1 MKVGLIC
8 DTSYQSSRHCLSF
21 FYAIKNIF
29 NDVTLI
35 KDKRYLEKIDLLII
49 GDNLFMPH
57 RQVWENLNFIE
68 TVNNLDISVCVFTM
82 EKIYCEYYSHNT
94 VVQKNLELFKNLKQ
108 YVIDVEDSILLNKKI
123 VRALVPKHYEFLR
136 RQNEKK
142 DAICF
147 IGQLTLPYYEKRLE
161 IINKIGSKYNVDVM
175 ERSSRSFEEYMNIL
189 SSYRYVLNPPSTQ
202 LNGFS
207 GRLYETLLVK
217 SIPLQFIYDNTLDY
231 HPIEKSLNDII
242 FFKNV
247 DELIEKLENFTLLES
262 ETCEWFE
269 DEIIKLLRE
278 DMIL

>member
-8 DTSYQSSRHCLSF
+8 DIDYQSSRHCLSF
-21 FYAIKNIF
+21 FYAINNIF
-29 NDVTLI
+29 TDVILI
-35 KDKRYLEKIDLLII
+35 KDNTGLEKIDLLII

-68 TVNNLDISVCVFTM
+68 TVNNLGINVCVFTM
-82 EKIYCEYYSHNT
+82 EKIYCEYYSHNSGI
-94 VVQKNLELFKNLKQ
+94 QKNLELFKNLYQ

-123 VRALVPKHYEFLR
+123 VRALVPKHYDFLR
-136 RQNEKK
+136 KENKKK

-161 IINKIGSKYNVDVM
+161 IINKVSCKYNVDVM

-189 SSYRYVLNPPSTQ
+189 SSYRFVLNPPSTQ

-217 SIPLQFIYDNTLDY
+217 SIPLQFVYDNTLDY
-231 HPIEKSLNDII
+231 HPREKSAKDII

-247 DELIEKLENFTLLES
+247 EELIKKLENFTLSES
-262 ETCEWFE
+262 DTCEWFE
-269 DEIIKLLRE
+269 DEIVKLLRE
-278 DMIL
+278 DLIL